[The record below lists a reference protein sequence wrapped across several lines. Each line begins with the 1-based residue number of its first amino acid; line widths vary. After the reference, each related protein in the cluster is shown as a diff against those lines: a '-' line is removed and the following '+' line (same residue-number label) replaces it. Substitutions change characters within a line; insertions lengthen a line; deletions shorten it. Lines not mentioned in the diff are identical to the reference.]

1 MADLILKVTTEEVR
15 NKAQEISSQKDAMEN
30 QMEEMLSLVQSLE
43 QSWEADS
50 GNKYIE
56 QYQSVTTNIR
66 NSLEALQNHVTNL
79 TQAAE
84 RFETLGNQQTKVV
97 SALDT
102 TSIFS

>member
-30 QMEEMLSLVQSLE
+30 QMEEMLE

-84 RFETLGNQQTKVV
+84 RFETLENQQTQVV

>member
-15 NKAQEISSQKDAMEN
+15 GKAQEISSQKEVMEN
-30 QMEEMLSLVQSLE
+30 QMEEMVAQVQSLE

-50 GNKYIE
+50 GNKYVE
-56 QYQSVTTNIR
+56 QYQTVVTNIR
-66 NSLEALQNHVTNL
+66 NSLQALQNHVTNL

-84 RFETLGNQQTKVV
+84 RFETLENQQTQAV
-97 SALDT
+97 SSLDT